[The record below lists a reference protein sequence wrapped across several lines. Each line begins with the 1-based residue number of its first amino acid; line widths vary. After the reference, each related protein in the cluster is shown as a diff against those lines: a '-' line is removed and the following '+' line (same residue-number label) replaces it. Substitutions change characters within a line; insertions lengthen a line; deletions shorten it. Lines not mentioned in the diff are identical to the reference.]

1 MLTGH
6 PGRYGVSVPQRH
18 LIVLCAIA
26 SQIAISLVQFGLP
39 ALTLALRDDRGVSTV
54 EFAFLFGA
62 TGVGPAVALIAAG
75 RLCDRIGA
83 RPVLIG
89 GSIIGATGLTVA
101 GFAPTLPVMSAALLI
116 SGIGAAAVP
125 VAGMTAIL
133 NHFPPARRGRI
144 LGLRQ
149 MAVPVGGFV
158 AAGLLPILYHVGGL
172 ELAFSVPAVL
182 VLAFGFL
189 FAYAAGP
196 GERQLDLPPM
206 RASFPV
212 PLRWVMVT
220 GALYVTTLGGVLT
233 FTVSAAHD
241 AGMSETGAAIV
252 FAALNLGAA
261 AARVVWGFAADRA
274 GGSRRVAT
282 LSALGLLGAATV
294 IPFPY
299 ALRAGVVP
307 GVIAAVL
314 LAFGTLGFNGIVYVI
329 AGEVAGRS
337 AGVAVGAAS
346 TVVFLMGSIT
356 PPALGVLAEKSGF
369 GVMFATLALFCVA
382 GALTARRIAHG
393 AYTPA

>member
-1 MLTGH
+1 
-6 PGRYGVSVPQRH
+6 VSRRH

-39 ALTLALRDDRGVSTV
+39 ALTFALREARGVTTV
-54 EFAFLFGA
+54 EFALLFAA

-89 GSIIGATGLTVA
+89 GSVIGAAGLFATGFMPGVP
-101 GFAPTLPVMSAALLI
+101 GMFVTLLL
-116 SGIGAAAVP
+116 SGVGAAAVP
-125 VAGMTAIL
+125 VAGMTTIL
-133 NHFPPARRGRI
+133 VHFPPERRGRL

-149 MAVPVGGFV
+149 MAVPVGGFL
-158 AAGLLPILYHVGGL
+158 AAGLLPVLYHLGGL
-172 ELAFSVPAVL
+172 ELAFAVPAVL
-182 VLAFGFL
+182 VLGFGLL

-196 GERQLDLPPM
+196 GERQVDLPPV
-206 RASFPV
+206 RASFPI
-212 PLRWVMVT
+212 PLRWVMLT
-220 GALYVTTLGGVLT
+220 GALYVTALGGVLT

-241 AGMSETGAAIV
+241 AGLSETEAAIV

-261 AARVVWGFAADRA
+261 SARVVWGIVADRE

-282 LSALGLLGAATV
+282 LSALGVLGAITLV
-294 IPFPY
+294 PFPF
-299 ALRAGVVP
+299 ALHAGVA
-307 GVIAAVL
+307 AAVVGAVA
-314 LAFGTLGFNGIVYVI
+314 LAFGTLGFNGVVYVI

-346 TVVFLMGSIT
+346 TVVFLTGSVT
-356 PPALGVLAEKSGF
+356 PPALGFLAERTSF
-369 GVMFATLALFCVA
+369 GVMFGALALFCVA
-382 GALTARRIAHG
+382 GAVTARQIAHR

>member
-1 MLTGH
+1 
-6 PGRYGVSVPQRH
+6 VSQRH

-39 ALTLALRDDRGVSTV
+39 ALTFALRSARGVTTV
-54 EFAFLFGA
+54 EFAILFAA

-89 GSIIGATGLTVA
+89 GSLIGAAGLAATGFVPSVP
-101 GFAPTLPVMSAALLI
+101 FMFVTLLV
-116 SGIGAAAVP
+116 SGVGAAAVP

-133 NHFPPARRGRI
+133 AHFPPERRGRV

-149 MAVPVGGFV
+149 MAVPVGGFL
-158 AAGLLPILYHVGGL
+158 AAGLLPVLYHLGGL
-172 ELAFSVPAVL
+172 ELAFAVPAVL
-182 VLAFGFL
+182 VLGFGLL

-196 GERQLDLPPM
+196 GERQADLPPV
-206 RASFPV
+206 RASFPL
-212 PLRWVMVT
+212 PLRWVMLT
-220 GALYVTTLGGVLT
+220 GALYVTALGGVLT

-241 AGMSETGAAIV
+241 AGLSETEAAIV

-261 AARVVWGFAADRA
+261 SARVVWGIVADRA

-282 LSALGLLGAATV
+282 LSALGVLGAITLV
-294 IPFPY
+294 PFPF
-299 ALRAGVVP
+299 ALHAGVV
-307 GVIAAVL
+307 AAVL
-314 LAFGTLGFNGIVYVI
+314 GAVALAFGTLGFNGVVYVI

-346 TVVFLMGSIT
+346 TVVFLTGSVT
-356 PPALGVLAEKSGF
+356 PPALGFLAEQTSF
-369 GVMFATLALFCVA
+369 GVMFGALALFCLA
-382 GALTARRIAHG
+382 GAVAARQIAHR